1 MQYLNTYHV
10 SHSPDNVDFSQ
21 RQNAKVIGC
30 ASNR

>member
-10 SHSPDNVDFSQ
+10 SHSPDNVDFRL
-21 RQNAKVIGC
+21 RQNAKVIGS